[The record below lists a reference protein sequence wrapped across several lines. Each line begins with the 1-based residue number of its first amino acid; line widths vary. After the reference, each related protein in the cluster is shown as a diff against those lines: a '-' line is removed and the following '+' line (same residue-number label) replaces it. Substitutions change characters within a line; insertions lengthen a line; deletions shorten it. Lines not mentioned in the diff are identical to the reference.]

1 MKIGFL
7 SLPMSGHLN
16 PMTALARKI
25 QSRGHEI
32 LFFGI
37 HDVEPFTH
45 AANLPF
51 VPFCE
56 EDYPTGSI
64 TKIFGTVATLQNN
77 DDWKQHMITPSL
89 LRVMPDGLRKK
100 LEENRVDAMVIDK
113 GHLFMELVPMSL
125 GIPYVHIWTILHMDF
140 SGASPVCVFPWP
152 HETTQEAHARN
163 IAGVKQ
169 VQRLFAPAADS
180 AKIYAEKYGLQIDWD
195 DPRATHSK
203 LAEITQ
209 TPREFDFP
217 NIPWPATFHYAG
229 PFHDDDGREDIPFPW
244 ERLNSKPLIY
254 ASLGTLVNGIEK
266 IYNAILTAMA
276 SLPSTQLVLSI
287 GNNVN
292 ANVLSPVPAGAIIV
306 RKAPQIAL
314 LKRAALCITHAGINT
329 VLESLA
335 QGVPMVALPIT
346 YDQPGIAA
354 RIAYHGV
361 GEFIAF
367 ENLTA
372 NRLLES
378 IRKVLDDSKYGNKAR
393 YLQQIIADTQGL
405 DAAASIIEQALLN
418 E

>member
-7 SLPMSGHLN
+7 SLPMTGHLN
-16 PMTALARKI
+16 PMTALARKM
-25 QSRGHEI
+25 QSRGHDI

-37 HDVEPFTH
+37 PDVEPFAR

-64 TKIFGTVATLQNN
+64 TKIFGTVATLQSN
-77 DDWKQHMITPSL
+77 DDWKRNMMTPSL
-89 LRVMPDGLRKK
+89 LKVMPEGLRRK
-100 LEENRVDAMVIDK
+100 LEENKVDAMVIDK

-125 GIPYVHIWTILHMDF
+125 GIPYVHIWTILHMDV
-140 SGASPVCVFPWP
+140 SGATPVCVFPWP
-152 HETTQEAHARN
+152 HETTDEAHARN

-169 VQRLFAPAADS
+169 LQKLLAPAADS

-195 DPRATHSK
+195 NPRATHSK

-209 TPREFDFP
+209 TPREFDFS

-229 PFHDDDGREDIPFPW
+229 PFHDDDGREKIAFPW
-244 ERLNSKPLIY
+244 QKLNGKPLIY

-266 IYNAILTAMA
+266 IYNTILTAAA

-292 ANVLSPVPAGAIIV
+292 ADALSPVPAGAIIV

-346 YDQPGIAA
+346 FDQPGIAS
-354 RIAYHGV
+354 RIAFHRV
-361 GEFIAF
+361 GEYITF
-367 ENLTA
+367 ESLTA

-378 IRKVLDDSKYGNKAR
+378 IQKVLDDSEYANKAR
-393 YLQQIIADTQGL
+393 YLQQIIIDTHGL
-405 DAAASIIEQALLN
+405 DTAASIVEQALLGQ
-418 E
+418 